1 MDTMTSYELG
11 NPSRA
16 TVAFV
21 VFLVLSLGISMV
33 VYAVLVRRAPRP
45 STFPDTATIQVPFA
59 ALLSTAVFAL
69 LFGGLYATTL
79 QGFYRVEL
87 LDDEVRLHYL
97 FPAHTVTV
105 SRLELNQAERIPVHE
120 GRWHL
125 RLHTFQGDTY
135 QSALANDRAVLESW
149 EGLNAYLEHAG
160 QP

>member
-1 MDTMTSYELG
+1 MMTTIYELG
-11 NPSRA
+11 SPSGA

-21 VFLVLSLGISMV
+21 VFLLLALAISMV
-33 VYAVLVRRAPRP
+33 LYAVLVRRSSRHEPFQGTPAV
-45 STFPDTATIQVPFA
+45 QVPFA

-69 LFGGLYATTL
+69 LFGALYATTL

-97 FPAHTVTV
+97 FPEHTVTV
-105 SRLELNQAERIPVHE
+105 SRLELTQAERVPAHK

-125 RLHTFQGDTY
+125 LLHTQQGDTY

-149 EGLNAYLEHAG
+149 EGLNAYLEHADA
-160 QP
+160 P